1 VAWAQGPWD
10 PSEAEVPWTGAP
22 APVEGRTSGGALSP
36 HGSHVGL
43 KAVLDAGEEPV
54 AGALAAIAIHD
65 GRASRLARLAVASV
79 VLLDGEGA
87 PLAPTDPAVV
97 FEPWGWAVTSR
108 SGDVAARVRV
118 SFVAEDA
125 ILLSVRLDNEA
136 SFPRTLSVVL
146 DVDDGQAAPDGADV
160 LVTVG
165 DATLAAGG
173 AGSLAID
180 DEGPPA
186 RLVLGAPELEGGAS
200 ATTTVMLGFGA
211 EADEARRARDRG
223 FVAFASRDA
232 DLAWQ
237 EQADSFEAVRAAA
250 ACSELEGREAEQI
263 QRLAVSALWNARY
276 APRAALTRT
285 LLSAAKSRDNAFL
298 GSDLPAQAIALTA
311 WDPEAGLGALLGQID
326 ALADDSHVPY
336 RFDDELVRDPLPN
349 GSMPPVQAQAL
360 VAAARWGAVL
370 SADERGRVA
379 RRLDAVSAWW
389 PTNRDFRRA
398 GLLVHGSPEEAGR
411 PGSRR
416 WPIVDGTSEAAYF
429 EAPDLASTYV
439 EFLLAL
445 ADLEEDVPDGDPETL
460 RAHAEDVRRQLHD
473 DLWDGERGVWL
484 DLDTRTTE
492 RATVVGPFTIAPLA
506 AGLARDE
513 DAVQRALDETLLE
526 PDVLWGDEDGP
537 RLPVPELAYDT
548 PDLDAAERPSWVE
561 DVALALRALSRY
573 GRADEAGRLEERVLA
588 LVASRPEG
596 LYDRYY
602 AGELPADGP
611 PALQPGR
618 AAAELLGIL
627 HRDHERERFVL
638 SGETRIEGRIGEAR
652 FLDDLGR
659 LVHLGERARIPRLV
673 LESADPE
680 EPLEDRGAW
689 RLTLDESC
697 DVAAGE
703 SVDVELPA
711 LGPFHWIAEDG
722 SASGRATGSF
732 PAVVGKTYRLEPLR
746 LRGGGCA
753 CEVGARGAE
762 AGHCALA
769 LLGAALVL
777 AGTRRPARSLRRR
790 GRERVVLLE
799 RHVGGGGA
807 AAALAVAGRVDAALL
822 QGHAGDVRRVRAAG
836 QGGLPTSARG
846 AEGEQGDEGEGA
858 GGHSGAPVG
867 EGAGCSCSAKPHGTA
882 IDLMSRRVDTW
893 PGRAMSMVVVG
904 TPATNTT
911 GTSTGSS
918 PASTPSTSTCAEPTA
933 GTEISTSP

>member
-1 VAWAQGPWD
+1 MKCRSRRTPTRSPRRSRPRWLSGLLAALVAAVVPGVARAQGPWD
-10 PSEAEVPWTGAP
+10 PSEAAVPWTGAP
-22 APVEGRTSGGALSP
+22 APVDGRTSGGALSP

-43 KAVLDAGEEPV
+43 KAVLDGGDEEPL
-54 AGALAAIAIHD
+54 AGALATVAIHD
-65 GRASRLARLAVASV
+65 GRASRLARLAVTSLL
-79 VLLDGEGA
+79 LLDGDGT
-87 PLAPTDPAVV
+87 PLAPEDHAVV
-97 FEPWGWAVTSR
+97 FEPWGWTVTSR
-108 SGDVAARVRV
+108 AGDVAARVRV

-125 ILLSVRLDNEA
+125 ILLAVRLDNEA
-136 SFPRTLSVVL
+136 SFPRTLGVVL
-146 DVDDGQAAPDGADV
+146 HVDGGQAAPDGADV
-160 LVTVG
+160 LVTLG

-173 AGSLAID
+173 AGGLVID

-186 RLVLGAPELEGGAS
+186 HLALGAPELEAGAS

-211 EADEARRARDRG
+211 DAHEARRTRDRG

-232 DLAWQ
+232 DQAWQ
-237 EQADSFEAVRAAA
+237 EQADSFETVRAAA
-250 ACSELEGREAEQI
+250 ACGELEGREAEQI
-263 QRLAVSALWNARY
+263 QRLAVAALWNAGY
-276 APRAALTRT
+276 APRGALTRT

-298 GSDLPAQAIALTA
+298 GSDLPAQAVALAA

-336 RFDDELVRDPLPN
+336 RFDDELVRAPLPN

-370 SADERGRVA
+370 SADESDRVA
-379 RRLDAVSAWW
+379 RRLDAVAAWW

-416 WPIVDGTSEAAYF
+416 WPIVDGESEAAYF
-429 EAPDLASTYV
+429 EAPDLAATYV
-439 EFLLAL
+439 EFLEAL
-445 ADLEEDVPDGDPETL
+445 ADLEDDVPDGDPQTL
-460 RAHAEDVRRQLHD
+460 RAHAEEVRHQLHD

-492 RATVVGPFTIAPLA
+492 RATVVGPFAIAPLA

-548 PDLDAAERPSWVE
+548 PDLEAGERPSWIE
-561 DVALALRALSRY
+561 DLALALRALSRY
-573 GRADEAGRLEERVLA
+573 GRTDDAARLEERVLA

-602 AGELPADGP
+602 AGELPADAP

-652 FLDDLGR
+652 FLDDLAR
-659 LVHLGERARIPRLV
+659 LVHLGERARLPRLV

-680 EPLEDRGAW
+680 EPLEERGAW
-689 RLTLDESC
+689 LLTLEESC
-697 DVAAGE
+697 DIAIGE
-703 SVDVELPA
+703 TVDVELPA
-711 LGPFHWIAEDG
+711 LGPLHGLAADG
-722 SASGRATGSF
+722 SASGRTTASC
-732 PAVVGKTYRLEPLR
+732 PAVVGKPYRLERRR

-753 CEVGARGAE
+753 CEVGASVSE
-762 AGHCALA
+762 AGSSALA

-777 AGTRRPARSLRRR
+777 AGTRR
-790 GRERVVLLE
+790 
-799 RHVGGGGA
+799 
-807 AAALAVAGRVDAALL
+807 
-822 QGHAGDVRRVRAAG
+822 RAA
-836 QGGLPTSARG
+836 
-846 AEGEQGDEGEGA
+846 
-858 GGHSGAPVG
+858 
-867 EGAGCSCSAKPHGTA
+867 
-882 IDLMSRRVDTW
+882 
-893 PGRAMSMVVVG
+893 
-904 TPATNTT
+904 
-911 GTSTGSS
+911 
-918 PASTPSTSTCAEPTA
+918 
-933 GTEISTSP
+933 